1 MLNILCEHY
10 KARAYINVA
19 GKDFRALQSLM
30 LVKLASDIHQ
40 GLVRNP
46 RKCLN
51 SAAGELKSRMPNVNI
66 DSPDGEGLSIKHSV
80 RAIPT
85 LLVLDENDNLVRKM
99 TGLPATPTDLTKFVY
114 E

>member
-1 MLNILCEHY
+1 MATATKIQLKEFNKGEALNG
-10 KARAYINVA
+10 A
-19 GKDFRALQSLM
+19 SL
-30 LVKLASDIHQ
+30 KY
-40 GLVRNP
+40 N
-46 RKCLN
+46 
-51 SAAGELKSRMPNVNI
+51 
-66 DSPDGEGLSIKHSV
+66 V